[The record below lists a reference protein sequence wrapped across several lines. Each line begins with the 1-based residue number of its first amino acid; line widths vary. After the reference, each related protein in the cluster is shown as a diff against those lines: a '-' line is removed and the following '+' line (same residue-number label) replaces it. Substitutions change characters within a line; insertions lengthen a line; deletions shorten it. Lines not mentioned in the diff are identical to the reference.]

1 MKIGDEI
8 FAHGYVDEI
17 RNNTIIVKNKGGY
30 FCTVKSEINNIEEK
44 VGTWEE
50 RFIEDDFS
58 LFRRRF
64 YCSAC
69 NEWNTYGMSKYCPNC
84 GARMRKGKVNNE

>member
-8 FAHGYVDEI
+8 FVHGYVDEI
-17 RNNTIIVKNKGGY
+17 RHDIIIVRNNGGY
-30 FCTVKSEINNIEEK
+30 FGTIESEIKDIKETL
-44 VGTWEE
+44 GTWEE
-50 RFIEDDFS
+50 RFIDDDFP

-84 GARMRKGKVNNE
+84 GARMGKGKVNNE